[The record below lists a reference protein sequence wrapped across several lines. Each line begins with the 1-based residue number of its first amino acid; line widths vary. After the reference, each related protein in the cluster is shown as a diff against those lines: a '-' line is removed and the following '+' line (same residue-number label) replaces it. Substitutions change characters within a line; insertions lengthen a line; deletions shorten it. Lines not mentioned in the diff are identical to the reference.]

1 MIDPSVFYTD
11 CKNQLSLILNTQVNQ
26 VHARLCHGDIKQ
38 EESVLKQVMN
48 GQEFEE
54 LVNYIINEAN
64 IPREYVIKV
73 LFYERMFYLRNT
85 VKG

>member
-1 MIDPSVFYTD
+1 MCRDDV
-11 CKNQLSLILNTQVNQ
+11 
-26 VHARLCHGDIKQ
+26 KQ

-64 IPREYVIKV
+64 VPREYVIKV
-73 LFYERMFYLRNT
+73 LFHERMFYLRNT
-85 VKG
+85 VEG